1 MATVVFVDYPC
12 KHAWRA
18 STMYL
23 CVRHVRTERLIQFC
37 LDCFKLQTMTAICVK
52 TQASETF
59 SWKEQRR
66 LFFFLFSKRN
76 FEMKN
81 KYCFPERLWVS
92 FGLEGLVVWG
102 SRMRVVLQRDCMLS
116 VLVIS
121 IGILFLIQQD
131 SGLFHVD
138 LEVQEP
144 KDGKNLLEQHGKEKN
159 NNTVDFTA
167 NTRAVFLDVFIY
179 REKNSNP
186 IWLQIWKQYN
196 HCCVFVQEIF
206 LPWGTSHW

>member
-1 MATVVFVDYPC
+1 
-12 KHAWRA
+12 
-18 STMYL
+18 
-23 CVRHVRTERLIQFC
+23 
-37 LDCFKLQTMTAICVK
+37 
-52 TQASETF
+52 
-59 SWKEQRR
+59 
-66 LFFFLFSKRN
+66 
-76 FEMKN
+76 
-81 KYCFPERLWVS
+81 
-92 FGLEGLVVWG
+92 
-102 SRMRVVLQRDCMLS
+102 MRVVLQRDCMLS

-144 KDGKNLLEQHGKEKN
+144 KDGKNLLEQHGKEKS

-186 IWLQIWKQYN
+186 IWLQI
-196 HCCVFVQEIF
+196 
-206 LPWGTSHW
+206 